1 MSIAVTDSVSS
12 LRWTCT
18 RLDFC
23 DPATSRLIVLLPGG
37 VGGLGGDLEFLLVFL
52 ANDGNSFGDVALG
65 SSPLLFS
72 LLLFVNFPDCLAKYC
87 RASKNFV
94 CPSSVQLF
102 Q

>member
-12 LRWTCT
+12 SRWTCT

-23 DPATSRLIVLLPGG
+23 DTATSRLIVLLPGV

-65 SSPLLFS
+65 SSPLLFCKVGS
-72 LLLFVNFPDCLAKYC
+72 RNH
-87 RASKNFV
+87 S
-94 CPSSVQLF
+94 
-102 Q
+102 

>member
-1 MSIAVTDSVSS
+1 MTLGSRLVELSVSIAVTDSVSS

-37 VGGLGGDLEFLLVFL
+37 VGGLGGDLEFLLEFL

-65 SSPLLFS
+65 SSPLLFCKVGS
-72 LLLFVNFPDCLAKYC
+72 RNH
-87 RASKNFV
+87 S
-94 CPSSVQLF
+94 
-102 Q
+102 